1 MTFPKAMLTTFKGF
15 MMFIGSILGVAL
27 FFNIVT
33 FFVYT
38 IPKFFWSLN
47 IWSFWVYVF
56 SFLFL
61 LISFVIWVDSRFP
74 QDEKDERP
82 HSL

>member
-15 MMFIGSILGVAL
+15 MMLVGSILSVVLVFYVGAVFL
-27 FFNIVT
+27 
-33 FFVYT
+33 YM

-61 LISFVIWVDSRFP
+61 LCSFAVWLDSRP
-74 QDEKDERP
+74 SEEEKDERP